1 MRNRVN
7 VWSLQEIPRLKDLL
21 FAVKDEAKLNL
32 VTSVLQAIDVDV
44 LPNLGSLRKG
54 MLVGLIKK
62 NMHNYRKKCNNVHL
76 VHYA

>member
-21 FAVKDEAKLNL
+21 FVIKDEAKLNL

-44 LPNLGSLRKG
+44 LPYLGRLRKG
-54 MLVGLIKK
+54 MSTGLIKK
-62 NMHNYRKKCNNVHL
+62 N
-76 VHYA
+76 A

>member
-32 VTSVLQAIDVDV
+32 VTSVLQSIDVDV
-44 LPNLGSLRKG
+44 LPRLGSLRKG
-54 MLVGLIKK
+54 MLTG
-62 NMHNYRKKCNNVHL
+62 
-76 VHYA
+76 